1 MPIATAVDLWG
12 PCAWKFLHAVSFA
25 YPVAP
30 DSEQI
35 KQFTKFF
42 DALPDVIPCPSC
54 GVHAR
59 QYFKSNHAEL
69 VQALRSGPLLQRFM
83 HKFHNTVNA
92 SRTPPVPPMDFE
104 TVRQIYTHGHDLS
117 KKRPQTPTEWADP
130 YHNMIPWSQEANNS
144 VNHVVKTAVD
154 TTLNT
159 TTGGAGAVLLAA
171 IAVAAVVYYYWSSS
185 FRTQRAAA
193 VNPQQQQLNLVRNNN
208 SI

>member
-42 DALPDVIPCPSC
+42 DALPDVIPCPAC

-59 QYFKSNHAEL
+59 QYFQSNHAEL

-83 HKFHNTVNA
+83 HKFHNSVNA

-117 KKRPQTPTEWADP
+117 KKRPQTQTEWADP
-130 YHNMIPWSQEANNS
+130 YHNMIPWSQEANKS
-144 VNHVVKTAVD
+144 VNNVVKTAVD
-154 TTLNT
+154 DVNN
-159 TTGGAGAVLLAA
+159 TTGGRGGGAVLLAA
-171 IAVAAVVYYYWSSS
+171 IAVAAVVYYCSSS
-185 FRTQRAAA
+185 FRSTA
-193 VNPQQQQLNLVRNNN
+193 VHPQQQQNQQVEVVQ
-208 SI
+208 S